1 MAKKFGK
8 FVLFSALAGAVT
20 AGTYHY
26 LQSRKNDPLDD
37 TDDFDDFDSFDEDL
51 DDEDFSSDAACA
63 APPKSRPHVALDL
76 DNAKGILG
84 EKVIETIDK
93 AKERLDKAQEF
104 IGEVTSSNNATAYTD
119 MEMPPAS
126 AESGG
131 ETKEPVQEETKN
143 TNTEEF
149 FDDSDEE

>member
-8 FVLFSALAGAVT
+8 FVLFSALAGAVA

-51 DDEDFSSDAACA
+51 EDEDFSSDAACA
-63 APPKSRPHVALDL
+63 CPPKSRPHVALDL

-104 IGEVTSSNNATAYTD
+104 IGEVTSSGSAAYTD
-119 MEMPPAS
+119 MEMPSSS
-126 AESGG
+126 AENSD
-131 ETKEPVQEETKN
+131 EPREPVKEEAKN